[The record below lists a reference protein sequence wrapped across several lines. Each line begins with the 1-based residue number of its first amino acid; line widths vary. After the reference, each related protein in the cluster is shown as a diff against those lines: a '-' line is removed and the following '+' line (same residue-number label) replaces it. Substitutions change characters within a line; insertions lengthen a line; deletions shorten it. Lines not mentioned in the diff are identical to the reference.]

1 VNGRPDGAISDDDRV
16 LGTYVHGI
24 FDRPE
29 ACAALLAW
37 AGFRE
42 ARGVD
47 LNARREASF
56 ERLADCIEA
65 NIDFARLAPFLTRA
79 SAIA

>member
-1 VNGRPDGAISDDDRV
+1 VF
-16 LGTYVHGI
+16 GTYVHGI

-37 AGFRE
+37 AGFSG

-47 LNARREASF
+47 LDARREASL
-56 ERLADCIEA
+56 ERLADCLEA
-65 NIDFARLAPFLTRA
+65 NIEFARLAPYLTREPA
-79 SAIA
+79 FS